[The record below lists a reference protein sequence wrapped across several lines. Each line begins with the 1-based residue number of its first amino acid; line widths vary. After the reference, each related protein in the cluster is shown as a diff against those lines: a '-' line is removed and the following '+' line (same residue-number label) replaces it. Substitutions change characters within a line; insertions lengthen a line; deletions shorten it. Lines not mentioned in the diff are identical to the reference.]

1 VSRDFGKE
9 AGGVV
14 TAGLCPDNPI
24 QSDTFAPTAE
34 QGSPKEAIDGLS
46 VVVPVYNEIGNVGP
60 MHAELSTVLTEIGK
74 PYEIIFVDDG
84 STDGTAHAIEE
95 LAAGDPHMRLVIFR
109 RNFGQTAAM
118 KAGIDHATMDG
129 IVTIDGDCQ
138 NDPSDIKTMVATLEE
153 GCDLVHG
160 WRKDRKDSLV
170 NRKLP
175 SRIANWLISR
185 VTRFPIHD
193 LGCTLKVMRRSILSE
208 VELFGD
214 MHRFIPILLFERGA
228 RCREVVTRHRARVS
242 GETKYGIGRTLIVLL
257 DLMMVKYLLDYSAH
271 PMRLFGGFSL
281 LGFLV
286 GLLALIATI
295 TMKIF
300 WGIDMTGNPLL
311 LAAVVAV
318 LAGIQLLSLGILGE
332 ILARLYFRQG
342 GRSSYAVRRYV
353 NFPT

>member
-1 VSRDFGKE
+1 M
-9 AGGVV
+9 V
-14 TAGLCPDNPI
+14 TARLRTGI
-24 QSDTFAPTAE
+24 QGQSDGSLATAAE
-34 QGSPKEAIDGLS
+34 PAALREAIDGLS
-46 VVVPVYNEIGNVGP
+46 VIVPVYNEMGNVGP
-60 MHAELSTVLTEIGK
+60 LHAELAAVLDDIGK

-84 STDGTAHAIEE
+84 STDGTARALEE
-95 LAAGDPHMRLVIFR
+95 LAAGDPNTRLVFFR

-118 KAGIDHATMDG
+118 KAGIDHATMDA

-138 NDPSDIKTMVATLEE
+138 NDPSDIKMMVAMLED

-160 WRKDRKDSLV
+160 WRKDRKDSALS
-170 NRKLP
+170 RKLP

-193 LGCTLKVMRRSILSE
+193 LGCTLKVMRRGILTE
-208 VELFGD
+208 VELYGD
-214 MHRFIPILLFERGA
+214 MHRFIPILLFQRGA

-242 GETKYGIGRTLIVLL
+242 GETKYGIGRTLVVLL

-271 PMRLFGGFSL
+271 PIRLFGGFSM
-281 LGFLV
+281 LGFLA
-286 GLLALIATI
+286 GLVALIATI
-295 TMKIF
+295 AMKIF

-353 NFPT
+353 NFQV